1 MVLGG
6 GAGLEEVLRVGSHDE
21 ISEEEETSEL
31 LHSSKSGDSQ
41 KAAICK
47 PGRESYQT
55 QPFWHSFVR
64 LLASRRMRNVCC
76 LTHPVYGILLQ
87 QSKQSTTSLELE
99 TT

>member
-41 KAAICK
+41 KAAIFK

-64 LLASRRMRNVCC
+64 LLDSRRMRNKC
-76 LTHPVYGILLQ
+76 LLFNPPSLWYFVTAVQAKTVYND
-87 QSKQSTTSLELE
+87 
-99 TT
+99 

>member
-6 GAGLEEVLRVGSHDE
+6 GAGLEEVLWVGSHDE

-47 PGRESYQT
+47 PEESPIRRNHSGTLCQT
-55 QPFWHSFVR
+55 
-64 LLASRRMRNVCC
+64 LASR
-76 LTHPVYGILLQ
+76 
-87 QSKQSTTSLELE
+87 S
-99 TT
+99 